1 MVRKTV
7 FWPLLIICIIF
18 LFVVTIF
25 VFNNMIFNEIEVPPV
40 LGDGHVGPWRGTPN
54 DTFTFTII
62 CNDTNG
68 NAPEYLRVVVNG
80 TPTDM
85 NPIPGAESVYDYI
98 TGIPYICQAHLS
110 IGNYTFH
117 FEAKDNSGITRF
129 PLDQELPLSVIHM
142 DSYLAN
148 ATASPMIG
156 TTEDTYTFSVV
167 YVGKKEPLGTG
178 VQLHLFPYR
187 QATID
192 DYRIFTYPRIPQSD
206 PNATNYSEG
215 VEFQI
220 NVTLESGN
228 YWYYYACDIVTYSP
242 GNTSGFH
249 YPDFYFP
256 EYMVEHYL
264 PGPRV
269 LETGSTANPFL
280 IIESQRAV
288 GLSSP
293 VLILTLVVVER
304 K

>member
-7 FWPLLIICIIF
+7 FWPILIICTIL
-18 LFVVTIF
+18 LFVLVTIF
-25 VFNNMIFNEIEVPPV
+25 VFNNMFFNEIEVPPV
-40 LGDGHVGPWRGTPN
+40 LVDGHAGPWRGTPN
-54 DTFTFTII
+54 DTYTFTII

-80 TPTDM
+80 TPIDM
-85 NPIPGAESVYDYI
+85 NPIPGAEAVYDYI
-98 TGIPYICQAHLS
+98 TGVPYISQTHLP

-117 FEAKDNSGITRF
+117 FEAKDNSGTTRF
-129 PLDQELPLSVIHM
+129 PLDKELPLSVIHM

-148 ATASPMIG
+148 ATVSPMIG

-167 YVGKKEPLGTG
+167 YVGEKEPLGTG

-228 YWYYYACDIVTYSP
+228 YWYYYACDIVSYSP

-256 EYMVEHYL
+256 DYMVEHYL

-269 LETGSTANPFL
+269 SESNSKSNTFFDLTDESL
-280 IIESQRAV
+280 ITNVDSV
-288 GLSSP
+288 
-293 VLILTLVVVER
+293 
-304 K
+304 